1 MKSITL
7 GASALATVIAA
18 AWSAPALARDEDGEL
33 WFNPAFVKSIDE
45 RTSVELETAQRL
57 RQDPRGD
64 TYFARLW
71 LNREDGEGREWSV
84 GVERRWNGPD
94 EREVRLLQQVGYA
107 WGPLEFR
114 TRLEQR
120 FVDLNPQTGVRLR
133 QRIGAT
139 VPLTDGDDGWALTGE
154 AEVFATLR
162 STEPDGQ
169 TGLTGLRTFVGF
181 ERSYGRYD
189 VTLGYLR
196 QQDIRDSAEDRV
208 GHAPFVGLTVNF

>member
-1 MKSITL
+1 MSAFKVIPLAFAIAT
-7 GASALATVIAA
+7 ASAV
-18 AWSAPALARDEDGEL
+18 PALAQDEDGEL
-33 WFNPAFVKSIDE
+33 WFNPAFVKSVDE

-57 RQDPRGD
+57 RQDPRED

-71 LNREDGEGREWSV
+71 LNREDDAGREWSV
-84 GVERRWNGPD
+84 GVEHRWNGPD
-94 EREVRLLQQVGYA
+94 EREVRLLQQVGYD

-120 FVDLNPQTGVRLR
+120 FVDVDPQTGVRLR
-133 QRIGAT
+133 HRIGAT
-139 VPLTDGDDGWALTGE
+139 VPLTDSEDGWALTGD
-154 AEVFATLR
+154 AEVFVTLR

-189 VTLGYLR
+189 VSLGYLR
-196 QQDIRDSAEDRV
+196 QQDIRNNAEDRV